1 MPATRLPSFQ
11 FYPGDWLKDPKLRSV
26 SIAARGLWMDLICL
40 MSESDPRGY
49 LQDATGR
56 ALSEKQI
63 ARMTG
68 CAQQTVKKLLQEL
81 EVSGVFSRTETEG
94 IIYSRRIVRDEEIR
108 MKNRENGC
116 KGGNPQLMKPVN
128 PSVNRDANRNLTPSS
143 SSSSSSSSSKNKEEN
158 PKKDS
163 CSEVPKTEPSEP
175 TILKFPVRN
184 STKPWNLSE
193 SKLNEYAEAYPRLDV
208 LAECRRALQWA
219 VDNPAK
225 RKTAVGMPRFLN
237 GWLSGAENDRVTNRK
252 RGSAASQNNALFDGL
267 ERFLERESGA

>member
-49 LQDATGR
+49 LQDAIGQ

-81 EVSGVFSRTETEG
+81 EVSGVFSRTETDG

-108 MKNRENGC
+108 MKNRENGS

-128 PSVNRDANRNLTPSS
+128 PSVNRDANRNQTPSS
-143 SSSSSSSSSKNKEEN
+143 SSSSSSSIEEN
-158 PKKDS
+158 TKKDS
-163 CSEVPKTEPSEP
+163 CSESKSDRFEKP
-175 TILKFPVRN
+175 TLAQVELYSREIRRPIDAGAFIDHYESNGWRIGGKSPMKDWQAAVRN
-184 STKPWNLSE
+184 WARRDDKQIQHSNGRSISGG
-193 SKLNEYAEAYPRLDV
+193 SKVPQIDQM
-208 LAECRRALQWA
+208 RRNA
-219 VDNPAK
+219 VTGDLL
-225 RKTAVGMPRFLN
+225 T
-237 GWLSGAENDRVTNRK
+237 
-252 RGSAASQNNALFDGL
+252 
-267 ERFLERESGA
+267 